1 MIPDCAS
8 PPLRAPAVAGLFYP
22 RSPETLRRTVA
33 DLLSAVA
40 LKERSHCCGIIA
52 PHAGYAY
59 SGSVAAR
66 AFASVRALRGQIKRA
81 VVIGPAHFVP
91 FSGIAA
97 PSHTAFSTP
106 LGELPVDHAAVEALC
121 QQAPVTISNAPHAPE
136 HSLEVELPF
145 LQLMF
150 GSLPI
155 VPLLFGYTCA
165 DAIAAAIAEV
175 WSKDTLLVVSS
186 DLSHFEDYESARRHD
201 EQTAAMIEALKEG
214 QIGPSDACGHLAI
227 RGALREAARRGLAI
241 ERLALCNSADSA
253 GDRKSVVG
261 YGAWVLR
268 GRAQQNSGR

>member
-1 MIPDCAS
+1 
-8 PPLRAPAVAGLFYP
+8 
-22 RSPETLRRTVA
+22 VA
-33 DLLSAVA
+33 DLLSAAA

-66 AFASVRALRGQIKRA
+66 AFASVRALLGQIKR
-81 VVIGPAHFVP
+81 VVVVGPAHFVP

-97 PSHTAFSTP
+97 PSHTAFLTP
-106 LGELPVDHAAVEALC
+106 LGELPVDLAAVEALC
-121 QQAPVTISNAPHAPE
+121 QQAPVSINNAPHARE

-145 LQLMF
+145 LQSMF
-150 GSLPI
+150 GALPI
-155 VPLLFGYTCA
+155 VPLLFGYTRA
-165 DAIAAAIAEV
+165 DAMAAAIAEV
-175 WSKDTLLVVSS
+175 WTKDTLLVVSS
-186 DLSHFEDYESARRHD
+186 DLSHFEDYQSARRHD
-201 EQTAAMIEALKEG
+201 ERTAAMIEALEEG

-261 YGAWVLR
+261 YGAWVFR
-268 GRAQQNSGR
+268 GRPQPNSGR